1 MNDNFLFINN
11 KKVFFDKNITLIQAC
26 SKAGIEI
33 PRFCYHERLSIA
45 GNCRMCL
52 VEVEKAPKPM
62 ASCALPVVKGMKIFT
77 NTTLVKKAREG
88 ILEFLLANHPLDCP
102 ICDQGGECDLQDQS
116 IIFGGDRG
124 RFYEQKRAVEDKEC
138 GPLIKTLMTR
148 CIHCTRCIRF
158 SSEIIGTSFLGT
170 TGRGLHMEVGSYLDN
185 VFTSELSGNV
195 IDLCPVGALT
205 SKPYSFTARP
215 WDLNSIES
223 IDIFDSLNSN
233 IFFNYQGSNILRV
246 LPSLNENVNEEWIS
260 DKIRFSFDGLKIQ
273 RLSFPLIKNS
283 KGFVNVSWVFVL
295 SFLKKLLI
303 LKNREKFKVRGFFGP
318 LVDAESIYSFKKFLS
333 IFSNNQ
339 VFSFL
344 KNNYNFSSADFRSN
358 YLFNTS
364 LKNLN
369 KKESIV
375 LLVGVDF
382 AKESPVLKSRLNKIF
397 SENNSLVFNL
407 GCSNLKFNYKVR
419 NLGNSYNVLF
429 EIIKGNHWLCNLIL
443 QNKNID
449 FIFSENIFSF
459 TKDINL
465 KNYLLFFFE
474 KLKKVYHKNV
484 SYNFFN
490 LYSSTINSFELGLVN
505 DKIFSR
511 IENSFNKDF
520 FNLDFVLQSELDF
533 NLNSDFLIFQGHHGN
548 SFVEK
553 SNIILPGCSFVE
565 KDAFFLNFE
574 GRVQKARKVISPL
587 YDSRID
593 WSIFFSILNFIGFK
607 NFNFS
612 NLKSLRL
619 ELFKYSIL
627 FKSFKNLKKK
637 NKNLIYKKKIVL
649 NMKKQFFSSFINNF
663 YFTDSISK
671 NSDTMV
677 SCFKEIN
684 SKNLNFNKV

>member
-116 IIFGGDRG
+116 LIFGGDRG

-205 SKPYSFTARP
+205 SKPYSFSARP

-283 KGFVNVSWVFVL
+283 KGFVNVSWVFIL
-295 SFLKKLLI
+295 SFLKKLLF
-303 LKNREKFKVRGFFGP
+303 LKNKELFKVRGFFGP

-333 IFSNNQ
+333 IFSNSQ

-344 KNNYNFSSADFRSN
+344 KNNHNVSSVDFRSN

-369 KKESIV
+369 EKKSIF

-397 SENNSLVFNL
+397 SENKNLVFNI
-407 GCSNLKFNYKVR
+407 GCSNLDFNSKVR

-443 QNKNID
+443 QNQKIN
-449 FIFSENIFSF
+449 FIFGESIF
-459 TKDINL
+459 
-465 KNYLLFFFE
+465 
-474 KLKKVYHKNV
+474 
-484 SYNFFN
+484 
-490 LYSSTINSFELGLVN
+490 
-505 DKIFSR
+505 
-511 IENSFNKDF
+511 SFNKD
-520 FNLDFVLQSELDF
+520 
-533 NLNSDFLIFQGHHGN
+533 I
-548 SFVEK
+548 
-553 SNIILPGCSFVE
+553 
-565 KDAFFLNFE
+565 NF
-574 GRVQKARKVISPL
+574 
-587 YDSRID
+587 
-593 WSIFFSILNFIGFK
+593 
-607 NFNFS
+607 
-612 NLKSLRL
+612 
-619 ELFKYSIL
+619 
-627 FKSFKNLKKK
+627 
-637 NKNLIYKKKIVL
+637 
-649 NMKKQFFSSFINNF
+649 
-663 YFTDSISK
+663 
-671 NSDTMV
+671 
-677 SCFKEIN
+677 
-684 SKNLNFNKV
+684 